1 MPAVFIRE
9 KCHMKTDTGEHHV
22 IEAETEVPEL
32 KTKKWVFPSEE
43 EERKYLPLEDL
54 EGAWP

>member
-1 MPAVFIRE
+1 
-9 KCHMKTDTGEHHV
+9 MKTDTGEHHV

-32 KTKKWVFPSEE
+32 KTKKWGYLFPSGE